1 MYPVIFIVGPTASGK
16 TQTSYLLARQ
26 LQAEVISCDS
36 MLIYREPSIVTSKPS
51 RQILSEVEHHF
62 VGVNSINDAYSV
74 FDYFRSATDIIRG
87 LYFKNKPAI
96 VCGGSGLYVKAI
108 LDGIFEGSRRNEKLR
123 ESLRKTAEVHGKQY
137 LYQELKKVDQPAAM
151 RIAPN
156 DLRRIIRALEVYYE
170 TGMPISQKQTFSF
183 GLWGDLPI
191 KIFGLRLK
199 RKELYH
205 RIEERVDRMFE
216 EGAVD
221 EVEALRQNNL
231 SLTAEKIIG
240 IKEIGELLEGK
251 VTEAQA
257 KAKMKRNTRHLAK
270 RQITWFKKE
279 KRIEWIDIDEQTPD
293 ETAKVIA
300 ARIQDA

>member
-1 MYPVIFIVGPTASGK
+1 MYPIIFIVGPTASGK

-36 MLIYREPSIVTSKPS
+36 MLIYREPSIVISKPS
-51 RQILSEVEHHF
+51 RQILSEIEHHF
-62 VGVNSINDAYSV
+62 VGVISINDVYSV
-74 FDYFRSATDIIRG
+74 FDYFRSATETIRG

-108 LDGIFEGSRRNEKLR
+108 LDGIFEGSGRNEKLR
-123 ESLRKTAEVHGKQY
+123 DSLRKTAEVYGKQY
-137 LYQELKKVDQPAAM
+137 LYQELKKVDAPAAM
-151 RIAPN
+151 RISAN

-199 RKELYH
+199 RGELYR
-205 RIEERVDRMFE
+205 RIEERVDVMFAQ
-216 EGAVD
+216 GAVD

-231 SLTAEKIIG
+231 SLTAQKIIG
-240 IKEIGELLEGK
+240 VKEIGEFLDGK
-251 VTEAQA
+251 ASEAQA
-257 KAKMKRNTRHLAK
+257 RTKMKRNTRHLAK

-279 KRIEWIDIDEQTPD
+279 KRIEWIDIDDQTPD
-293 ETAKVIA
+293 KTAKIIA
-300 ARIQDA
+300 SRIQDA